1 MASPP
6 LYVLTIQISSK
17 NAEAFGGLLVELGAG
32 AVEERPLGRNATL
45 CVYGPKSR
53 LSALA
58 SKAAPLFAGFGITE
72 RAVAIER
79 APAIDWLAPITT
91 QARPQR
97 LTRRFRVVPVMDGAE
112 HTPSQSTIAI
122 RPGLAFG
129 DGAHP
134 TTRLAARAI
143 ETLSRKRR
151 VLDVGSGS
159 GVLSFVAALSGATR
173 VDGVEID
180 RTALALAK
188 QNARLNRL
196 RCPVRF
202 VRAFPGPRTR
212 FDLVVANLEPRILL
226 EQAASLARAAERARW
241 LVVTGFLSEQAAG
254 IAARF
259 EREGFR
265 VSARAREKGWG
276 LLRLEVVGAR
286 RGSAS
291 AGGFGR

>member
-6 LYVLTIQISSK
+6 LHLLTIQISSK

-32 AVEERPLGRNATL
+32 AVEERSAGRRATL
-45 CVYGPKSR
+45 CVYGSKTR
-53 LSALA
+53 LATLA
-58 SKAAPLFAGFGITE
+58 SKAAPLFEGFGITP
-72 RAVAIER
+72 RAMAIEP
-79 APAIDWLAPITT
+79 APAIDWLAPITE

-97 LTRRFRVVPVMDGAE
+97 LTPRFRVVPVLEGSK
-112 HTPSQSTIAI
+112 HTASKSTIAI

-134 TTRLAARAI
+134 TTRLAARAV
-143 ETLSRKRR
+143 EALSRGRR

-173 VDGVEID
+173 VDGVEIEP
-180 RTALALAK
+180 TALSLAK
-188 QNARLNRL
+188 QSARLNRL
-196 RCPVRF
+196 GCPVRF
-202 VRAFPGPRTR
+202 VRTLPGPRTH
-212 FDLVVANLEPRILL
+212 FDLVVANLEPRILQ
-226 EQAASLARAAERARW
+226 EQAGALARAAEQARF
-241 LVVTGFLSEQAAG
+241 LVVTGFLHEQATV

-276 LLRLEVVGAR
+276 LLRLTKARAR
-286 RGSAS
+286 RPSD
-291 AGGFGR
+291 

>member
-1 MASPP
+1 MARSP
-6 LYVLTIQISSK
+6 LHLLTIHISSK

-32 AVEERPLGRNATL
+32 AVEERTAGRSATL
-45 CVYGPKSR
+45 CVYGPKAR
-53 LSALA
+53 LSTLA
-58 SKAAPLFAGFGITE
+58 SKAAPLFEGFGIKK
-72 RAVAIER
+72 RAVSIEA
-79 APAIDWLAPITT
+79 APPLDWLAPITE
-91 QARPQR
+91 QARPRR
-97 LTRRFRVVPVMDGAE
+97 LTRRFRVVPVLEGAE
-112 HTPSQSTIAI
+112 HTASKSTIAI

-134 TTRLAARAI
+134 TTRLAARAV
-143 ETLSRKRR
+143 ESLSRGRR

-188 QNARLNRL
+188 QSARLNRL
-196 RCPVRF
+196 GCPVRF
-202 VRAFPGPRTR
+202 VRALPGPRTH
-212 FDLVVANLEPRILL
+212 FDLVVANLEPRILQ
-226 EQAASLARAAERARW
+226 EQAGALARAAERARF
-241 LVVTGFLSEQAAG
+241 LVVTGFLNEQAAG

-276 LLRLEVVGAR
+276 LLRLSKARAR
-286 RGSAS
+286 RTSD
-291 AGGFGR
+291 

>member
-1 MASPP
+1 MASSP
-6 LYVLTIQISSK
+6 LHLLTIQIPSK
-17 NAEAFGGLLVELGAG
+17 DAEAFGGLLVELGAG
-32 AVEERPLGRNATL
+32 AVEERTAGRRAML

-53 LSALA
+53 LTILA
-58 SKAAPLFAGFGITE
+58 AKAQQLFEGFGITR
-72 RAVAIER
+72 RALTIEK
-79 APAIDWLAPITT
+79 APIIDWLAPLTE

-97 LTRRFRVVPVMDGAE
+97 LTRRFQVVPVLKGEENVA
-112 HTPSQSTIAI
+112 SKSTIAI

-134 TTRLAARAI
+134 TTRLAARAV
-143 ETLSRKRR
+143 EALSRGRS

-173 VDGVEID
+173 VVGVEID

-188 QNARLNRL
+188 QSARLNRL
-196 RCPVRF
+196 GCPVRF
-202 VRAFPGPRTR
+202 QRALPGPRTR
-212 FDLVVANLEPRILL
+212 FELVVANLEPRILL
-226 EQAASLARAAERARW
+226 EQAGALSRAAAGARW
-241 LVVTGFLSEQAAG
+241 LVVTGFLHEQTPG

-276 LLRLEVVGAR
+276 LLRLSKAR
-286 RGSAS
+286 LRRSPG
-291 AGGFGR
+291 